1 MPWRIGS
8 TAASNGRG
16 RTVAE
21 VDELISRVREQRAQ
35 DYARDIQ
42 AGREAAVMLREIIKT
57 RSRLGD
63 NRGRDLAIFARLA
76 VDDLLDHLEA
86 RR

>member
-1 MPWRIGS
+1 MA
-8 TAASNGRG
+8 T
-16 RTVAE
+16 E
-21 VDELISRVREQRAQ
+21 VDELIARVREQRAE
-35 DYARDIQ
+35 DYAGDIQ
-42 AGREAAVMLREIIKT
+42 AVVEAAVLLRGVIRT

-63 NRGRDLAIFARLA
+63 SRGRDMAIFARLA